1 MSPKELDLLKMKDVE
16 SPIYRRTLHGT
27 IWTDYLHKII
37 YKLHLLVQTE
47 ALIRESEMRDAGWR
61 IDADLVSHIIFALDH
76 LVYVQEKLM
85 RDPSYVNNKYNNK
98 REQGGE

>member
-16 SPIYRRTLHGT
+16 SPIYRRTLYGT

-47 ALIRESEMRDAGWR
+47 SLIRESEMRDVGWR
-61 IDADLVSHIIFALDH
+61 IDPDYVSHIIFALDH
-76 LVYVQEKLM
+76 LVYVQEKLL
-85 RDPSYVNNKYNNK
+85 RDPSYVNNKYNNNRAK
-98 REQGGE
+98 EEE